1 MLIYMPKSKSDIYL
15 LVKYWRLKNT
25 VWEPFLSIT
34 SESDFFQAW
43 SFRIMLMNYKNFH
56 FTKVPD
62 KTKKVQ
68 KPCFWAIFDQFWS
81 FLPNGDF
88 FKKIWLS
95 HVTIYGPPNTMLS
108 FRKNKWANSEKSY
121 KQKEGWTD
129 GRKDDEPYFVGP
141 FLPRSRGP
149 IKKPENRFKVK
160 RTPYHFCSKM
170 TKLLWIRFLLEKPLM
185 QFPCLSW
192 PLSLCKIVKQSL
204 QRIQCCETECDI
216 LSSKWPIC
224 PKQEFFG

>member
-1 MLIYMPKSKSDIYL
+1 MGHFWPI
-15 LVKYWRLKNT
+15 LVIFAQWR
-25 VWEPFLSIT
+25 
-34 SESDFFQAW
+34 FFQKNLAVTC
-43 SFRIMLMNYKNFH
+43 NYI
-56 FTKVPD
+56 
-62 KTKKVQ
+62 
-68 KPCFWAIFDQFWS
+68 WA
-81 FLPNGDF
+81 PN
-88 FKKIWLS
+88 I
-95 HVTIYGPPNTMLS
+95 MLS
-108 FRKNKWANSEKSY
+108 FRKNKWENNSEKSY

>member
-1 MLIYMPKSKSDIYL
+1 MLNFSAQNGPFSQIRIFFRKPVNEPCVSHSCLSTCQKSKSDIYL

-34 SESDFFQAW
+34 WEPDFFQAW

-95 HVTIYGPPNTMLS
+95 HVTIYGPLI
-108 FRKNKWANSEKSY
+108 
-121 KQKEGWTD
+121 
-129 GRKDDEPYFVGP
+129 PY
-141 FLPRSRGP
+141 
-149 IKKPENRFKVK
+149 
-160 RTPYHFCSKM
+160 
-170 TKLLWIRFLLEKPLM
+170 
-185 QFPCLSW
+185 
-192 PLSLCKIVKQSL
+192 
-204 QRIQCCETECDI
+204 
-216 LSSKWPIC
+216 
-224 PKQEFFG
+224 